1 MAKTSLAQQVKRF
14 IWFAQTIKD
23 KPMSRTEIN
32 GRWCASDLNED
43 HENAIPESTFYRWR
57 TEVQSLFDIDIE
69 CKNGKY
75 YIANNGR
82 QDEFR
87 QWLIESFS
95 ISNILKD
102 SRELKNQIL
111 FEPMDN
117 RLLTD
122 ILEAMRDHKVLRIT
136 HEKFTDGEPE
146 TTTRMVKPYG
156 LKQFKQ
162 RWYMVAEV
170 KERNNKVLA
179 YSLDR
184 ITDLERTGDSFK
196 MPDKFNIE
204 KYFNNVYG
212 ITKPD
217 YEPQKV
223 VVSVKNYQ
231 ANYLR
236 TLPLHSSQKE
246 IKRDGD
252 ETVFSLYVYLTKDF
266 VRELRAYGP
275 ELKVLEPKELRDELQ
290 EEAEELARYY
300 KNVK

>member
-1 MAKTSLAQQVKRF
+1 MAKTSLAQQVKRY

-23 KPMSRTEIN
+23 RSLTRAEIN
-32 GRWCASDLNED
+32 DRWRASDLNED
-43 HENAIPESTFYRWR
+43 HEDAIPESTFYRWR

-69 CKNGKY
+69 CENGKY
-75 YIANNGR
+75 FIAYNDR

-102 SRELKNQIL
+102 SRELKNQLL

-122 ILEAMRDHKVLRIT
+122 ILEAMRDHKVLRIM

-146 TTTRMVKPYG
+146 ITTRTVKPYG

-170 KERNNKVLA
+170 KEHGDKVFT

-184 ITDLERTGDSFK
+184 ITNLERTGGSYK
-196 MPDKFNIE
+196 IPDKFNIE
-204 KYFNNVYG
+204 TYFDNVYG
-212 ITKPD
+212 ITMPD
-217 YEPQKV
+217 EEPQKV
-223 VVSVKNYQ
+223 VFSIANYQ

-236 TLPLHSSQKE
+236 TLPLHPSQEE
-246 IKRDGD
+246 IKRDEH

-266 VRELRAYGP
+266 LRELRAYGP
-275 ELKVLEPKELRDELQ
+275 ELKVLEPKELRDELR
-290 EEAEELARYY
+290 EDAEELAHYY
-300 KNVK
+300 KDK